1 MRIIEQQSSSSPTS
15 HRNATNLNTSK
26 TEGSPR
32 EVNLLEA
39 MNTAMRERLG
49 ELIDEKSV
57 QMFDNDQSRKIYAI
71 ISKKMNE
78 IEELKAKN

>member
-1 MRIIEQQSSSSPTS
+1 
-15 HRNATNLNTSK
+15 
-26 TEGSPR
+26 
-32 EVNLLEA
+32 